1 MRSHSSYHV
10 LRRACL
16 GLASATLLLACESSS
31 PANDGPDEDPEAV
44 ELRDPLSSSLEARV
58 TTYLEQYGRHWPT
71 FRFHGAVLVARGD
84 QIAVDQAYGQA
95 DLILGVPNQTSTVFR
110 LGTLSAQLTAGA
122 TLRLAE
128 AGTLQLSDPVSQ
140 YVPGWPGGD
149 DMTIEHLLSYRS
161 GMASFTEDLAF
172 ERWKRGP
179 RRLDATLERFRR
191 LPLEFEPGTDMAP
204 SNSNMVLL
212 GAVLEAATGEPYAQ
226 VVTRTV
232 LEPLG
237 MSHTHYATTDEPQA
251 LGMVFDEREFLR
263 VVTDVHPS
271 AFGPAG
277 GWLSTTGDLLAWV
290 RGLRDEQFL
299 SARSVGHMQGRLG
312 DGMGYAW
319 VGGEVAGHEVV
330 TWPGLIDGFNASL
343 LYAPGDDT
351 TIIVLSNSEVLP
363 AGQLAQDIGALVYD
377 DELVRREEPQAVP
390 VTDEL
395 REQLRP
401 VVGRYALTRGTE
413 EALAGADPNQV
424 AMLSS
429 IFVREQDEQLVLEIP
444 SHGTKRMHPQ
454 GDGRF
459 FFKDLVG
466 TRAQVFAREGRPN
479 LLTLLAGGTELRF
492 IATAD

>member
-1 MRSHSSYHV
+1 MRSHTSSHL

-16 GLASATLLLACESSS
+16 ALASATLLLACEAS
-31 PANDGPDEDPEAV
+31 PPAHDGPDEEPEAV
-44 ELRDPLSSSLEARV
+44 ALHEPLPSSLEARV

-84 QIAVDQAYGQA
+84 QIAVDRAYGQA
-95 DLILGVPNQTSTVFR
+95 DLITGVPNETSTVFR

-128 AGTLQLSDPVSQ
+128 AGIIELSDPVSQ

-161 GMASFTEDLAF
+161 GIPSFTEDPAF

-179 RRLDATLERFRR
+179 QPLPAILKTFRR
-191 LPLEFEPGTDMAP
+191 LPLEFTPGTDMAP

-212 GAVLEAATGEPYAQ
+212 GAVLEAATGEPYEQ

-237 MSHTHYATTDEPQA
+237 MSHTRYAITDEPQA
-251 LGMVFDEREFLR
+251 LGMVFDESEILK

-343 LYAPGDDT
+343 LYVPHDDT

-363 AGQLAQDIGALVYD
+363 AGQLAQDIGVLVYD
-377 DELVRREEPQAVP
+377 DELVRHEEPQAVP
-390 VTDEL
+390 LTMEH
-395 REQLRP
+395 LRP
-401 VVGRYALTRGTE
+401 AVGRYLLTRGTE
-413 EALAGADPNQV
+413 EALTGADPEQV
-424 AMLSS
+424 ALLAE
-429 IFVREQDEQLVLEIP
+429 IFVREQGEHLVLDIP
-444 SHGTKRMHPQ
+444 SHGIKRMHPE

-459 FFKDLVG
+459 FFKDLAG
-466 TRAQVFAREGRPN
+466 TRAQLTVREGRPN
-479 LLTLLAGGTELRF
+479 LLTLLAGNTELRF
-492 IATAD
+492 IAIAG